1 MMIFE
6 EADGMELVDD
16 ERITLWGLLLEVQ
29 YLVGKRLA
37 ADLVDAFEYPESFME
52 VLLRIA
58 RTPGQA
64 VPMTRLADMVMFS
77 SGGLS
82 KLADRMEAEG
92 LIARMACPTDR
103 RSSLATL
110 TPKGRKVLDRAL
122 AAHLPSLDRHLVEL
136 LDDDER
142 RQLASILRK
151 VRDGSCAL
159 EPMDG

>member
-1 MMIFE
+1 MIFG
-6 EADGMELVDD
+6 EAERMELADD
-16 ERITLWGLLLEVQ
+16 ERITLWGLLLEVHH
-29 YLVGKRLA
+29 LVGKRLA
-37 ADLVDAFEYPESFME
+37 ADIVCAFPYPETFME

-64 VPMTRLADMVMFS
+64 VPMTRLADMVMFT

-92 LIARMACPTDR
+92 LILRTSCPTDR

-122 AAHLPSLDRHLVEL
+122 AAHLPSLDRHLVDL
-136 LDDDER
+136 LDADEV
-142 RQLASILRK
+142 RQLETILRK

-159 EPMDG
+159 EPLDG